1 MPAPLVVTSFDN
13 LRIVVIDDDRA
24 VAELVGGFLQAVKV
38 GSVVK
43 VSGALAAL
51 NLLADPS
58 RRADCI
64 ICDHSMGIMTGLALL
79 QEIRAGRHKSIP
91 RNQTFIMLTAHGDE
105 AVVKS
110 AIALDVNGY
119 LRKPV
124 TKDGL
129 VTALHRACSRKM
141 ALKSPE
147 TYAAVEL
154 PADNS

>member
-1 MPAPLVVTSFDN
+1 MSEPLVVTSFEHW
-13 LRIVVIDDDRA
+13 RVIVIDDDRA
-24 VAELVGGFLQAVKV
+24 IAEIVGALLQAMKV

-51 NLLADPS
+51 NLLADPA

-64 ICDHSMGIMTGLALL
+64 ICDHTMGIMTGLALL

-91 RNQTFIMLTAHGDE
+91 RNQNFIMLTAHGDE
-105 AVVKS
+105 AVVKA

-124 TKDGL
+124 TKDAL
-129 VTALHRACSRKM
+129 LMALHRVYNRKIK
-141 ALKSPE
+141 LKSPE
-147 TYAAVEL
+147 TYAAVAL
-154 PADNS
+154 PAADA

>member
-1 MPAPLVVTSFDN
+1 MTEPLLVTSFDH

-24 VAELVGGFLQAVKV
+24 VAELVGGFLQAAKV
-38 GSVVK
+38 GSIVK

-79 QEIRAGRHKSIP
+79 KEIRSGRHKSIP
-91 RNQTFIMLTAHGDE
+91 RNQTFIMLTSHSDE
-105 AVVKS
+105 PVVK
-110 AIALDVNGY
+110 AALALDVNGY

-124 TKDGL
+124 TKDA
-129 VTALHRACSRKM
+129 VVKALHRAYGRKIT
-141 ALKSPE
+141 LKSAE
-147 TYAAVEL
+147 SYAAVEL
-154 PADNS
+154 PAEN